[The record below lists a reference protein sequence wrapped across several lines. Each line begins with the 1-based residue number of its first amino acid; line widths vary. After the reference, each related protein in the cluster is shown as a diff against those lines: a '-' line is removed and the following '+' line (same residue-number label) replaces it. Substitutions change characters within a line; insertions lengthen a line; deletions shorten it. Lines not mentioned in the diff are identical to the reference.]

1 MIIQEWGRNT
11 FRRIAGILLLLGI
24 TCIYGYFWYDSFA
37 PAMAM
42 PFYRRGNWVL
52 IFTYALIYFI
62 FSHIY
67 QCDRVGDLRIS
78 ELIYSNILAILLCN
92 VITFF
97 QVSMLLLHIAS
108 VGIFLLLTALQVAAI
123 VLWAWGANRLFY
135 KLFPPRN
142 VLLVYGSDQ
151 AVMIQE
157 KIRMRPEKYKI
168 ADTLSIDAAEA
179 DLYEKIAAFESVVL
193 CDIPSPLRND
203 IVKFCFEHGIR
214 AYMTPKISDILIR
227 GAETIQLF
235 DTPLLLH
242 RNCGLSPQHKMIK
255 RCFDLVCALP
265 ALLLLS
271 PLYLAVA
278 AAIKLEDG
286 GKVLFSQERL
296 TENGKVFRV
305 YKFRSMREDAESD
318 GVARLASEND
328 DRITKVGAILRRL
341 RLDELPQLINII
353 KGDMS
358 IVGPRPE
365 RPEIASEY
373 EQTMPEFCYRLK
385 VKAGLTGY
393 AQVLGRYNTIA
404 YDKLKLD
411 LMYIQ
416 DYSLLLD
423 LKIIFMTI
431 KILLIKE
438 STQGIAESPE
448 KAQRSDKTTV

>member
-1 MIIQEWGRNT
+1 MISNDWGRNT
-11 FRRIAGILLLLGI
+11 FRRVSGIILLLGI
-24 TCIYGYFWYDSFA
+24 TCIYAYFWYSRFA

-42 PFYRRGNWVL
+42 PFYRRGNWFL

-78 ELIYSNILAILLCN
+78 ELIYSNILSLLLCN
-92 VITFF
+92 LISFF
-97 QVSMLLLHIAS
+97 QISMLILKIAEIKTF
-108 VGIFLLLTALQVAAI
+108 VLFTALQVAI
-123 VLWAWGANRLFY
+123 TVLWAWGANRVFY
-135 KLFPPRN
+135 HLFPPRK
-142 VLLVYGSDQ
+142 VLMVYGSDQ
-151 AVMIQE
+151 AIMIQD
-157 KIRMRPEKYKI
+157 KIKQRPEKYKI
-168 ADTLSIDAAEA
+168 VDTISIDATET
-179 DLYEKIAAFESVVL
+179 DLYQKVAAFDSVVL

-203 IVKFCFEHGIR
+203 ILKFCFEHSIR
-214 AYMTPKISDILIR
+214 AYVTPKISDILIR

-242 RNCGLSPQHKMIK
+242 RNCGLSPQHRFLK
-255 RCFDLVCALP
+255 RCFDLISSTLALI
-265 ALLLLS
+265 LLS
-271 PLYLAVA
+271 PVYMIVA
-278 AAIKLEDG
+278 IAIKLEDNG
-286 GKVLFSQERL
+286 SILFKQERL
-296 TENGKVFRV
+296 TEDGRVFTV
-305 YKFRSMREDAESD
+305 YKFRSMKEDAESD
-318 GVARLASEND
+318 GIARLATQND
-328 DRITKVGAILRRL
+328 HRITKTGALIRRL

-365 RPEIASEY
+365 RPEIASAY
-373 EQTMPEFCYRLK
+373 AQTMPEFCYRLK

-416 DYSLLLD
+416 DYSFLLD

-431 KILLIKE
+431 KILLMKE
-438 STQGIAESPE
+438 STQGVNHLEE
-448 KAQRSDKTTV
+448 QESDKTTV

>member
-1 MIIQEWGRNT
+1 MISNDWGRNT
-11 FRRIAGILLLLGI
+11 FRRVSGIILLLGI
-24 TCIYGYFWYDSFA
+24 TCIYAYFWYSRFA

-42 PFYRRGNWVL
+42 PFYRRGNWFL

-78 ELIYSNILAILLCN
+78 ELIYSNILSLLLCN
-92 VITFF
+92 LISFF
-97 QVSMLLLHIAS
+97 QISMLILKIAE
-108 VGIFLLLTALQVAAI
+108 VKTFVLFTALQVAI
-123 VLWAWGANRLFY
+123 TVLWAWGANRVFY
-135 KLFPPRN
+135 HLFPPRK
-142 VLLVYGSDQ
+142 VLMVYGSDQ
-151 AVMIQE
+151 AIMIQD
-157 KIRMRPEKYKI
+157 KIKQRPEKYKI
-168 ADTLSIDAAEA
+168 VDTISIDATET
-179 DLYEKIAAFESVVL
+179 DLYQKVAAFDSVVL

-203 IVKFCFEHGIR
+203 ILKFCFEHSIR
-214 AYMTPKISDILIR
+214 AYVTPKISDILIR

-242 RNCGLSPQHKMIK
+242 RNCGLSPQHRFLK
-255 RCFDLVCALP
+255 RCFDLISSTLALI
-265 ALLLLS
+265 LLS
-271 PLYLAVA
+271 PVYMIVA
-278 AAIKLEDG
+278 IAIKLEDNG
-286 GKVLFSQERL
+286 SILFKQERL
-296 TENGKVFRV
+296 TEDGRVFTV
-305 YKFRSMREDAESD
+305 YKFRSMKEDAESD
-318 GVARLASEND
+318 GIARLATQND
-328 DRITKVGAILRRL
+328 HRITKAGAVIRRL

-365 RPEIASEY
+365 RPEIASAY
-373 EQTMPEFCYRLK
+373 AQTMPEFCYRLK

-416 DYSLLLD
+416 DYSFLLD

-431 KILLIKE
+431 KILLMKE
-438 STQGIAESPE
+438 STQGVNHLEE
-448 KAQRSDKTTV
+448 QESDKTTV

>member
-1 MIIQEWGRNT
+1 MIIRDWGRNT
-11 FRRIAGILLLLGI
+11 FRRVSGIILLLSI
-24 TCIYGYFWYDSFA
+24 TCIYAFFWYSKFA
-37 PAMAM
+37 AAMAM
-42 PFYRRGNWVL
+42 PFYRRGNWFL

-92 VITFF
+92 LISFF
-97 QVSMLLLHIAS
+97 QVSMLILEIAEL
-108 VGIFLLLTALQVAAI
+108 GTFLLLTALQAAVI
-123 VLWAWGANRLFY
+123 VLWAWGANRIFY
-135 KLFPPRN
+135 RLFPPRN
-142 VLLVYGSDQ
+142 VLLVYGSEQ
-151 AVMIQE
+151 GVMIQS
-157 KIRMRPEKYKI
+157 KIKLRPEKYKI
-168 ADTLSIDAAEA
+168 IDTISTEA
-179 DLYEKIAAFESVVL
+179 DEAQLYHKISAFDSVVL

-203 IVKFCFEHGIR
+203 ILKFCFEHGIR
-214 AYMTPKISDILIR
+214 AYVTPKISDILIR

-242 RNCGLSPQHKMIK
+242 RNGGLSPQHKLLK
-255 RCFDLVCALP
+255 RCFDLVAALT

-271 PLYLAVA
+271 PVYLVVA
-278 AAIKLEDG
+278 IAIKAEDHG
-286 GKVLFSQERL
+286 SVLFKQERL
-296 TENGKVFRV
+296 TENGRVFTV
-305 YKFRSMREDAESD
+305 YKFRSMKENAESD
-318 GVARLASEND
+318 GIPRLAAQND
-328 DRITKVGAILRRL
+328 QRITKVGAVIRRL

-358 IVGPRPE
+358 VVGPRPE
-365 RPEIASEY
+365 RPEIASLY

-416 DYSLLLD
+416 DYSFLLD

-438 STQGIAESPE
+438 STQGIGPLEE
-448 KAQRSDKTTV
+448 KDPDTTTV

>member
-1 MIIQEWGRNT
+1 MISNDWGRNT
-11 FRRIAGILLLLGI
+11 FRRGSGIILLLGI
-24 TCIYGYFWYDSFA
+24 TCIYAYFWYSRFA

-42 PFYRRGNWVL
+42 PFYRRGNWFL

-78 ELIYSNILAILLCN
+78 ELIYSNILSLLLCN
-92 VITFF
+92 LISFF
-97 QVSMLLLHIAS
+97 QISMLILKIAE
-108 VGIFLLLTALQVAAI
+108 VKTFVIFTALQVAI
-123 VLWAWGANRLFY
+123 TVLWAWGANRVFY
-135 KLFPPRN
+135 HLFPPRK
-142 VLLVYGSDQ
+142 VLMVYGSDQ
-151 AVMIQE
+151 AIMIQD
-157 KIRMRPEKYKI
+157 KIKQRPEKYKI
-168 ADTLSIDAAEA
+168 VDTISIEA
-179 DLYEKIAAFESVVL
+179 TETDLYQKVAAFDSVVL

-203 IVKFCFEHGIR
+203 ILKFCFEHSIR
-214 AYMTPKISDILIR
+214 AYVTPKISDILIR

-242 RNCGLSPQHKMIK
+242 RNCGLSPQHRFLK
-255 RCFDLVCALP
+255 RCFDLISSTLALI
-265 ALLLLS
+265 LLS
-271 PLYLAVA
+271 PVYLIVA
-278 AAIKLEDG
+278 IAIKLEDNG
-286 GKVLFSQERL
+286 SILFKQERL
-296 TENGKVFRV
+296 TEDGRVFTV
-305 YKFRSMREDAESD
+305 YKFRSMKEDAESD
-318 GVARLASEND
+318 GIARLATQND
-328 DRITKVGAILRRL
+328 QRITKTGAVIRRL

-365 RPEIASEY
+365 RPEIASAY
-373 EQTMPEFCYRLK
+373 AQTMPEFCYRLK

-416 DYSLLLD
+416 DYSFLLD

-431 KILLIKE
+431 KILLMKE
-438 STQGIAESPE
+438 STQGVNHLEE
-448 KAQRSDKTTV
+448 QESDKTTV

>member
-1 MIIQEWGRNT
+1 MISNDWGRNT
-11 FRRIAGILLLLGI
+11 FRRVSGIILLLGI
-24 TCIYGYFWYDSFA
+24 TCIYAYFWYSRFA

-42 PFYRRGNWVL
+42 PFYRRGNWFL

-78 ELIYSNILAILLCN
+78 ELIYSNILSLLLCN
-92 VITFF
+92 LISFF
-97 QVSMLLLHIAS
+97 QISMLILKIAEIKTF
-108 VGIFLLLTALQVAAI
+108 VLFTALQVAI
-123 VLWAWGANRLFY
+123 TVLWAWGANRVFY
-135 KLFPPRN
+135 HLFPPRK
-142 VLLVYGSDQ
+142 VLMVYGSDQ
-151 AVMIQE
+151 AIMIQD
-157 KIRMRPEKYKI
+157 KIKQRPEKYKI
-168 ADTLSIDAAEA
+168 VDTISIEA
-179 DLYEKIAAFESVVL
+179 TETDLYQKVAAFDSVVL

-203 IVKFCFEHGIR
+203 ILKFCFEHSIR
-214 AYMTPKISDILIR
+214 AYVTPKISDILIR

-242 RNCGLSPQHKMIK
+242 RNCGLSPQHRFLK
-255 RCFDLVCALP
+255 RCFDLISSTLALI
-265 ALLLLS
+265 LLS
-271 PLYLAVA
+271 PVYLIVA
-278 AAIKLEDG
+278 IAIKLEDNG
-286 GKVLFSQERL
+286 SILFKQERL
-296 TENGKVFRV
+296 TEDGRVFTV
-305 YKFRSMREDAESD
+305 YKFRSMKEDAESD
-318 GVARLASEND
+318 GIARLATQND
-328 DRITKVGAILRRL
+328 HRITKTGAVIRRL

-365 RPEIASEY
+365 RPEIASAY
-373 EQTMPEFCYRLK
+373 AQTMPEFCYRLK

-416 DYSLLLD
+416 DYSFLLD

-431 KILLIKE
+431 KILLMKE
-438 STQGIAESPE
+438 STQGVNHLEE
-448 KAQRSDKTTV
+448 QESDKTTV

>member
-1 MIIQEWGRNT
+1 MISNDWGRNT
-11 FRRIAGILLLLGI
+11 FRRVSGIILLLGI
-24 TCIYGYFWYDSFA
+24 TCIYAYFWYSKFA

-42 PFYRRGNWVL
+42 PFYRRGNWFL

-78 ELIYSNILAILLCN
+78 ELIYSNILSLLLCN
-92 VITFF
+92 LISFF
-97 QVSMLLLHIAS
+97 QISMLILKIAEIKTF
-108 VGIFLLLTALQVAAI
+108 VLFTALQVTI
-123 VLWAWGANRLFY
+123 TVLWAWGANRVFY
-135 KLFPPRN
+135 HLFPPRK
-142 VLLVYGSDQ
+142 VLMVYGSDQ
-151 AVMIQE
+151 AIMIQD
-157 KIRMRPEKYKI
+157 KIKQRPEKYKI
-168 ADTLSIDAAEA
+168 VDTISIDATETN
-179 DLYEKIAAFESVVL
+179 LYDKIAAFDSVVL

-203 IVKFCFEHGIR
+203 ILKFCFEHSIR
-214 AYMTPKISDILIR
+214 AYVTPKISDILIR

-242 RNCGLSPQHKMIK
+242 RNCGLSPQHRFLK
-255 RCFDLVCALP
+255 RCFDLISSTLALI
-265 ALLLLS
+265 LLS
-271 PLYLAVA
+271 PVYMIVA
-278 AAIKLEDG
+278 IAIKLEDNG
-286 GKVLFSQERL
+286 SILFKQERL
-296 TENGKVFRV
+296 TEDGRVFTV
-305 YKFRSMREDAESD
+305 YKFRSMKEDAESD
-318 GVARLASEND
+318 GIARLAAQND
-328 DRITKVGAILRRL
+328 HRITKTGAVIRRL

-365 RPEIASEY
+365 RPEIASAY

-416 DYSLLLD
+416 DYSFLLD

-431 KILLIKE
+431 KILLMKE
-438 STQGIAESPE
+438 STQGVNHSEEQESN
-448 KAQRSDKTTV
+448 KTTV